1 MQLKGYTE
9 LTELA
14 EGGMSRLY
22 KARQISL
29 NRTVA
34 IKFLSAEYLWD
45 NDAKLLFDQE
55 SLVIAQLNH
64 PNIIHIIDRGLTE
77 KGRPYFVMEYIHGE
91 DLDVLMK
98 QDQLSVKKKMDI
110 LIQVCK
116 GMACAHKNGVI
127 HRDIKPANILIDT
140 EGHARVLDFGIAWLA
155 ASGHPEDIVGTPDY
169 MSPEQFN
176 APESVTEL
184 SDIYSLGVMMYELF
198 RGELPTA
205 HFDNLPASMTSLPS
219 ALSDLIN
226 ECLQKNIEERPQSA
240 DEVRL
245 RLLKIMQGAHI
256 GQSQKTE
263 AETVIGKTK
272 DKFILLDVIKR
283 DQFGGVYLFEDKIKH
298 NLLVIKKR
306 IKTEAG
312 FKEASMLSHIKHD
325 NFIKILGTSKNKN
338 AFIVVMEHL
347 TGGSLQDRLSRPYTL
362 DKFKPIALSICSAMH
377 KAHKSKIIHRNLRP
391 SNILFDENN
400 QVKITDFGFDEHYTT
415 NRQEV
420 DWYQSSD
427 KSVEEY
433 ERDIFS
439 AGAIFYHMLTGV
451 PVRFDHGRI
460 QADNLFNDL
469 GEPLR
474 NFLRNM
480 MEKDSDSHFKSFKK
494 IIPALKK
501 LKDSNKNSKSIYLRK
516 STNIK
521 RSKFGFRHIVFIF
534 LLINIITI
542 SIYFYINPDKFGM
555 VENKIKDWYVFIKK

>member
-9 LTELA
+9 LAELA

-198 RGELPTA
+198 RDELPTA
-205 HFDNLPASMTSLPS
+205 YFDNLPASMASLPS
-219 ALSDLIN
+219 ALSGLIN

-306 IKTEAG
+306 IK
-312 FKEASMLSHIKHD
+312 
-325 NFIKILGTSKNKN
+325 N
-338 AFIVVMEHL
+338 
-347 TGGSLQDRLSRPYTL
+347 
-362 DKFKPIALSICSAMH
+362 
-377 KAHKSKIIHRNLRP
+377 
-391 SNILFDENN
+391 
-400 QVKITDFGFDEHYTT
+400 
-415 NRQEV
+415 
-420 DWYQSSD
+420 
-427 KSVEEY
+427 
-433 ERDIFS
+433 
-439 AGAIFYHMLTGV
+439 
-451 PVRFDHGRI
+451 
-460 QADNLFNDL
+460 
-469 GEPLR
+469 
-474 NFLRNM
+474 
-480 MEKDSDSHFKSFKK
+480 
-494 IIPALKK
+494 
-501 LKDSNKNSKSIYLRK
+501 
-516 STNIK
+516 
-521 RSKFGFRHIVFIF
+521 
-534 LLINIITI
+534 
-542 SIYFYINPDKFGM
+542 
-555 VENKIKDWYVFIKK
+555 